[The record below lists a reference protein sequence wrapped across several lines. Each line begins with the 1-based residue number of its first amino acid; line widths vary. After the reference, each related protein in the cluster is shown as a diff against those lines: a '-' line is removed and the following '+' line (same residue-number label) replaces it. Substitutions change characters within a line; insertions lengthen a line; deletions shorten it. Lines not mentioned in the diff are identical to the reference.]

1 MVPFIFLLMEKLEK
15 RRPVWII
22 GHKNPDT
29 DSICAAIAYANL
41 KNQTE
46 EGDFIPKKAGPINE
60 ETRYVLETFHVTEP
74 ETVRNVGT
82 QIKDMEYRHTEGV
95 DSHLSLKKAWALMR
109 QLDVV
114 TLPVVKPDGRLDGI
128 IVNGDIAYSYMDV
141 YDNRELGRAR
151 TQYKNIIETLNGKLI
166 CGNEH
171 AYFNHGKVVVASGD
185 TKSIRSEVDGDD
197 LVILGNVVSRQ
208 KAVLEEIPGCMIV
221 TGVKDIDPEVVK
233 TAQAIDCVLIATEYD
248 TFTAARLINQSIPI
262 RYFMT
267 KDDLITFDENDY
279 LDDVTRTIGKVRH
292 RDFPILDEHQRYV
305 GMFSRRNLLNP
316 EKKHVILVD
325 HNEKS
330 QAVDGIDE
338 AEILEVIDHHKI
350 GSLETVSPI
359 YFRNMPLG
367 CCSTI
372 IYLMYQERKV
382 KINPQMAGLM
392 LSAILSDTLMFRSPT
407 CTGTDKAAA
416 QELAKIAGVD
426 IEKHAMA
433 MFEAGSNFSKKSISE
448 IFYTDFKTF
457 SQGDTDFGVSQIS
470 AVSDKQLNSIRASL
484 GDYLEKVL
492 ADRNLN
498 QVYVMLTNILDQS
511 TRLIC
516 YGGNSE
522 QISHMAFP
530 DKPVVDDASGR
541 FLLLPGVV
549 SRKKQVI
556 PALINAMEQE

>member
-1 MVPFIFLLMEKLEK
+1 MEKLK
-15 RRPVWII
+15 RKRPVWVI

-46 EGDFIPKKAGPINE
+46 DGDFIPKKAGPINE
-60 ETRYVLETFHVTEP
+60 ETRYVLDTFHVTEP

-82 QIKDMEYRHTEGV
+82 QIKDMDYRRTEGV
-95 DSHLSLKKAWALMR
+95 DEHLSLKKAWALMR

-114 TLPVVKPDGRLDGI
+114 TLPVVRPDGRLQGV

-151 TQYKNIIETLNGKLI
+151 TQYKNIIETLNGQLV

-185 TKSIRSEVDGDD
+185 VKTIRSEVDGDD

-221 TGVKDIDPEVVK
+221 TGVKSVDPEVAR
-233 TAQAIDCVLIATEYD
+233 TAEAIDCVLITTEYD
-248 TFTAARLINQSIPI
+248 SFTTARLINQSIPI

-267 KDDLITFDENDY
+267 KENLVTFDESDY
-279 LDDVTRTIGKVRH
+279 LDDVTRVIGKVRH
-292 RDFPILDEHQRYV
+292 RDFPILDDNQKYV

-316 EKKHVILVD
+316 EKKRVILVD
-325 HNEKS
+325 HNEKN

-338 AEILEVIDHHKI
+338 AEILEVVDHHKI
-350 GSLETVSPI
+350 GSLETISPI
-359 YFRNMPLG
+359 YFTNRPLG

-372 IYLMYQERKV
+372 IYRMYQERKV
-382 KINPQMAGLM
+382 KVNPQMAGLM

-407 CTGTDKAAA
+407 CTDTDRAAA
-416 QELAKIAGVD
+416 EQLAKIAGVD

-433 MFEAGSNFSKKSISE
+433 MFEAGSNFSSKTTAE
-448 IFYTDFKTF
+448 IFYQDFKTF

-470 AVSDKQLNSIRASL
+470 AVTDKQLNGIRKSL
-484 GDYLEKVL
+484 GEYLEKVL
-492 ADRNLN
+492 ADRNLK
-498 QVYVMLTNILDQS
+498 QVYVLLTNILDQS
-511 TRLIC
+511 SRLIC
-516 YGGNSE
+516 AGQDAEETARN
-522 QISHMAFP
+522 AFP
-530 DKPVVDDASGR
+530 GKPVLEDGNGR
-541 FLLLPGVV
+541 FIMLPGVV

-556 PALINAMEQE
+556 PALISAMEEQ

>member
-1 MVPFIFLLMEKLEK
+1 MEKLK
-15 RRPVWII
+15 RKRPVWVI

-46 EGDFIPKKAGPINE
+46 DGDFIPKKAGPINE
-60 ETRYVLETFHVTEP
+60 ETRYVLDTFHVTEP

-82 QIKDMEYRHTEGV
+82 QIKDMDYRRTDGV
-95 DSHLSLKKAWALMR
+95 DEHLSLKKAWALMR

-114 TLPVVKPDGRLDGI
+114 TLPVVRPDGRLRGV

-151 TQYKNIIETLNGKLI
+151 TQYKNIIETLNGQLV

-185 TKSIRSEVDGDD
+185 VKTIRSEVDGDD

-221 TGVKDIDPEVVK
+221 TGVKSVDPEVAR
-233 TAQAIDCVLIATEYD
+233 TAEAIDCVLITTEYD
-248 TFTAARLINQSIPI
+248 SFTTARLINQSIPI

-267 KDDLITFDENDY
+267 KENLVTFDESDY
-279 LDDVTRTIGKVRH
+279 LDDVTRVIGKVRH
-292 RDFPILDEHQRYV
+292 RDFPILDDNQKYV

-316 EKKHVILVD
+316 EKKRVILVD
-325 HNEKS
+325 HNEKN

-338 AEILEVIDHHKI
+338 AEILEVVDHHKI
-350 GSLETVSPI
+350 GSLETISPI
-359 YFRNMPLG
+359 YFTNRPLG

-372 IYLMYQERKV
+372 IYRMYQERKV
-382 KINPQMAGLM
+382 KVNPQMAGLM

-407 CTGTDKAAA
+407 CTDTDRAAA
-416 QELAKIAGVD
+416 EQLAKIAGVD

-433 MFEAGSNFSKKSISE
+433 MFEAGSNFSSKTTAE
-448 IFYTDFKTF
+448 IFYQDFKTF
-457 SQGDTDFGVSQIS
+457 SQGDIDFGVSQIS
-470 AVSDKQLNSIRASL
+470 AVTDKQLNGIRKSL
-484 GDYLEKVL
+484 GEYLEKVL
-492 ADRNLN
+492 ADRNLK
-498 QVYVMLTNILDQS
+498 QVYVLLTNILDQS
-511 TRLIC
+511 SRLIC
-516 YGGNSE
+516 AGQDAEETARN
-522 QISHMAFP
+522 AFP
-530 DKPVVDDASGR
+530 GKPVLEDGNGR
-541 FLLLPGVV
+541 FIMLPGVV

-556 PALINAMEQE
+556 PALISAMEEQ

>member
-1 MVPFIFLLMEKLEK
+1 MEKLK
-15 RRPVWII
+15 RKRPVWVI

-46 EGDFIPKKAGPINE
+46 DGDFIPKKAGPINE
-60 ETRYVLETFHVTEP
+60 ETRYVLDTFHVTEP

-82 QIKDMEYRHTEGV
+82 QIKDMDYRRTEGV
-95 DSHLSLKKAWALMR
+95 DEHLSLKKAWALMR

-114 TLPVVKPDGRLDGI
+114 TLPVVRPDGRLQGV

-151 TQYKNIIETLNGKLI
+151 TQYKNIIETLNGHLV

-185 TKSIRSEVDGDD
+185 VKTIRSEVDGDD

-221 TGVKDIDPEVVK
+221 TGVKSVDPEVAR
-233 TAQAIDCVLIATEYD
+233 TAEAIDCVLITTEYD
-248 TFTAARLINQSIPI
+248 SFTTARLINQSIPI

-267 KDDLITFDENDY
+267 KENLVTFDESDY
-279 LDDVTRTIGKVRH
+279 LDDVTRVIGKVRH
-292 RDFPILDEHQRYV
+292 RDFPILDDNQKYV

-316 EKKHVILVD
+316 EKKRVILVD
-325 HNEKS
+325 HNEKN

-338 AEILEVIDHHKI
+338 AEILEVVDHHKI
-350 GSLETVSPI
+350 GSLETISPI
-359 YFRNMPLG
+359 YFTNRPLG

-372 IYLMYQERKV
+372 IYRMYQERKV
-382 KINPQMAGLM
+382 KVNPQMAGLM

-407 CTGTDKAAA
+407 CTDTDRAAA
-416 QELAKIAGVD
+416 EQLAKIAGVD

-433 MFEAGSNFSKKSISE
+433 MFEAGSNFSSKTTAE
-448 IFYTDFKTF
+448 IFYQDFKTF
-457 SQGDTDFGVSQIS
+457 SQGDIDFGVSQIS
-470 AVSDKQLNSIRASL
+470 AVTDKQLNSIRKSL
-484 GDYLEKVL
+484 GDYMEKVL
-492 ADRNLN
+492 ADRNLK
-498 QVYVMLTNILDQS
+498 QVYVLLTNILDQS
-511 TRLIC
+511 SRLIC
-516 YGGNSE
+516 AGQDAEETARN
-522 QISHMAFP
+522 AFP
-530 DKPVVDDASGR
+530 GKPVLEDGNGR
-541 FLLLPGVV
+541 FIMLPGVV

-556 PALINAMEQE
+556 PALISAMEEQ

>member
-1 MVPFIFLLMEKLEK
+1 MEKLK
-15 RRPVWII
+15 RKRPVWVI

-46 EGDFIPKKAGPINE
+46 DGDFIPKKAGPINE
-60 ETRYVLETFHVTEP
+60 ETRYVLDTFHVTEP

-82 QIKDMEYRHTEGV
+82 QIKDMDYRRTEGV
-95 DSHLSLKKAWALMR
+95 DEHLSLKKAWALMR

-114 TLPVVKPDGRLDGI
+114 TLPVVRPDGRLQGV

-151 TQYKNIIETLNGKLI
+151 TQYKNIIETLNGRLV

-185 TKSIRSEVDGDD
+185 VKTIRSEVDGDD

-221 TGVKDIDPEVVK
+221 TGVKSVDPEVAR
-233 TAQAIDCVLIATEYD
+233 TAEAIDCVLITTEYD
-248 TFTAARLINQSIPI
+248 SFTTARLINQSIPI

-267 KDDLITFDENDY
+267 KENLITFDESDY
-279 LDDVTRTIGKVRH
+279 LDDVTRVIGKIRH
-292 RDFPILDEHQRYV
+292 RDFPILDDNQKYV

-316 EKKHVILVD
+316 EKKRVILVD
-325 HNEKS
+325 HNEKN

-338 AEILEVIDHHKI
+338 AEILEVVDHHKI
-350 GSLETVSPI
+350 GSLETISPI
-359 YFRNMPLG
+359 YFTNRPLG

-372 IYLMYQERKV
+372 IYRMYQERKV
-382 KINPQMAGLM
+382 KANPQMAGLM

-407 CTGTDKAAA
+407 CTDTDRAAA
-416 QELAKIAGVD
+416 EQLAKIAGVD

-433 MFEAGSNFSKKSISE
+433 MFEAGSNFSSKTTAE
-448 IFYTDFKTF
+448 IFYQDFKTF

-470 AVSDKQLNSIRASL
+470 AVTDKQLNGIRKSL
-484 GDYLEKVL
+484 GEYLEKVL
-492 ADRNLN
+492 ADRNLK
-498 QVYVMLTNILDQS
+498 QVYVLLTNILDQS
-511 TRLIC
+511 SRLIC
-516 YGGNSE
+516 AGQDAEETARN
-522 QISHMAFP
+522 AFP
-530 DKPVVDDASGR
+530 GKPVLEDGNGR
-541 FLLLPGVV
+541 FIMLPGVV

-556 PALINAMEQE
+556 PALISAMEEQ

>member
-1 MVPFIFLLMEKLEK
+1 MEKLK
-15 RRPVWII
+15 RKRPVWVI

-46 EGDFIPKKAGPINE
+46 DGDFIPKKAGPINE
-60 ETRYVLETFHVTEP
+60 ETRYVLDTFHVTEP

-82 QIKDMEYRHTEGV
+82 QIKDMDYRRTEGV
-95 DSHLSLKKAWALMR
+95 DEHLSLKKAWALMR

-114 TLPVVKPDGRLDGI
+114 TLPVVKPDGRLQGV

-151 TQYKNIIETLNGKLI
+151 TQYKNIIETLNGQLV

-185 TKSIRSEVDGDD
+185 VKTIRSEVDGDD

-221 TGVKDIDPEVVK
+221 TGVKSVDPEVAR
-233 TAQAIDCVLIATEYD
+233 TAEAIDCVLITTEYD
-248 TFTAARLINQSIPI
+248 SFTTARLINQSIPI

-267 KDDLITFDENDY
+267 KENLVTFDESDY
-279 LDDVTRTIGKVRH
+279 LDDVTRVIGKVRH
-292 RDFPILDEHQRYV
+292 RDFPILDDNQKYV

-316 EKKHVILVD
+316 EKKRVILVD
-325 HNEKS
+325 HNEKN

-338 AEILEVIDHHKI
+338 AEILEVVDHHKI
-350 GSLETVSPI
+350 GSLETISPI
-359 YFRNMPLG
+359 YFTNRPLG

-372 IYLMYQERKV
+372 IYRMYQERKV
-382 KINPQMAGLM
+382 KVNPQMAGLM

-407 CTGTDKAAA
+407 CTDTDRAAA
-416 QELAKIAGVD
+416 EQLAKIAGVD

-433 MFEAGSNFSKKSISE
+433 MFEAGSNFSSKTTAE
-448 IFYTDFKTF
+448 IFYQDFKTF
-457 SQGDTDFGVSQIS
+457 SQGDIDFGVSQIS
-470 AVSDKQLNSIRASL
+470 AVTDKQLNGIRKSL
-484 GDYLEKVL
+484 GEYLEKVL
-492 ADRNLN
+492 ADRNLK
-498 QVYVMLTNILDQS
+498 QVYVLLTNILDQS
-511 TRLIC
+511 SRLIC
-516 YGGNSE
+516 AGQDAEETARN
-522 QISHMAFP
+522 AFP
-530 DKPVVDDASGR
+530 GKPVLEDGNGR
-541 FLLLPGVV
+541 FIMLPGVV

-556 PALINAMEQE
+556 PALISAMEEQ

>member
-1 MVPFIFLLMEKLEK
+1 MEKLK
-15 RRPVWII
+15 RKRPVWVI

-46 EGDFIPKKAGPINE
+46 DGDFIPKKAGPINE
-60 ETRYVLETFHVTEP
+60 ETRYVLDTFHVTEP

-82 QIKDMEYRHTEGV
+82 QIKDMDYRRTEGV
-95 DSHLSLKKAWALMR
+95 DEHLSLKKAWALMR

-114 TLPVVKPDGRLDGI
+114 TLPVVRPDGRLQGV

-151 TQYKNIIETLNGKLI
+151 TQYKNIIETLNGQLV

-185 TKSIRSEVDGDD
+185 VKTIRSEVDGDD

-221 TGVKDIDPEVVK
+221 TGVKSVDPEVAR
-233 TAQAIDCVLIATEYD
+233 TAEAIDCVLITTEYD
-248 TFTAARLINQSIPI
+248 SFTTARLINQSIPI

-267 KDDLITFDENDY
+267 KENLVTFDESDY
-279 LDDVTRTIGKVRH
+279 LDDVTRVIGKVRH
-292 RDFPILDEHQRYV
+292 RDFPILDDNQKYV

-316 EKKHVILVD
+316 EKKRVILVD
-325 HNEKS
+325 HNEKN

-338 AEILEVIDHHKI
+338 AEILEVVDHHKI
-350 GSLETVSPI
+350 GSLETISPI
-359 YFRNMPLG
+359 YFTNRPLG

-372 IYLMYQERKV
+372 IYRMYQERKV
-382 KINPQMAGLM
+382 KVNPQMAGLM

-407 CTGTDKAAA
+407 CTDTDRAAA
-416 QELAKIAGVD
+416 EQLAKIAGVD

-433 MFEAGSNFSKKSISE
+433 MFEAGSNFSSKTTAE
-448 IFYTDFKTF
+448 IFYQDFKTF

-470 AVSDKQLNSIRASL
+470 AVTDKQLNGIRKSL
-484 GDYLEKVL
+484 GEYLEKVL
-492 ADRNLN
+492 ADRNLK
-498 QVYVMLTNILDQS
+498 QVYVLLTNILDQS
-511 TRLIC
+511 SRLIC
-516 YGGNSE
+516 AGQDSE
-522 QISHMAFP
+522 ETARNAFP
-530 DKPVVDDASGR
+530 GKPVLEDGNGR
-541 FLLLPGVV
+541 FIMLPGVV

-556 PALINAMEQE
+556 PALISAMEEQ

>member
-1 MVPFIFLLMEKLEK
+1 MEKLK
-15 RRPVWII
+15 RKRPVWVI

-46 EGDFIPKKAGPINE
+46 DGDFIPKKAGPINE
-60 ETRYVLETFHVTEP
+60 ETRYVLDTFHVTEP

-82 QIKDMEYRHTEGV
+82 QIKDMDYRRTEGV
-95 DSHLSLKKAWALMR
+95 DEHLSLKKAWALMR

-114 TLPVVKPDGRLDGI
+114 TLPVVRPDGRLQGV

-151 TQYKNIIETLNGKLI
+151 TQYKNIIETLNGHLV

-185 TKSIRSEVDGDD
+185 VKTIRSEVDGDD

-221 TGVKDIDPEVVK
+221 TGVKSVDPEVAR
-233 TAQAIDCVLIATEYD
+233 TAEAIDCVLITTEYD
-248 TFTAARLINQSIPI
+248 SFTTARLINQSIPI

-267 KDDLITFDENDY
+267 KENLVTFDESDY
-279 LDDVTRTIGKVRH
+279 LDDVTRVIGKIRH
-292 RDFPILDEHQRYV
+292 RDFPIMDDNQKYV

-316 EKKHVILVD
+316 EKKRVILVD
-325 HNEKS
+325 HNEKN

-338 AEILEVIDHHKI
+338 AEILEVVDHHKI
-350 GSLETVSPI
+350 GSLETISPI
-359 YFRNMPLG
+359 YFTNRPLG

-372 IYLMYQERKV
+372 IYRMYQERKV
-382 KINPQMAGLM
+382 KVNPQMAGLM

-407 CTGTDKAAA
+407 CTDTDRAAA
-416 QELAKIAGVD
+416 EQLAKIAGVD

-433 MFEAGSNFSKKSISE
+433 MFEAGSNFSSKTTAE
-448 IFYTDFKTF
+448 IFYQDFKTF
-457 SQGDTDFGVSQIS
+457 SQGDIDFGVSQIS
-470 AVSDKQLNSIRASL
+470 AVTDKQLNGIRKSL
-484 GDYLEKVL
+484 GEYLEKVL
-492 ADRNLN
+492 ADRNLK
-498 QVYVMLTNILDQS
+498 QVYVLLTNILDQS
-511 TRLIC
+511 SRLIC
-516 YGGNSE
+516 AGQDAEETARN
-522 QISHMAFP
+522 AFP
-530 DKPVVDDASGR
+530 GKPVLEDGNGR
-541 FLLLPGVV
+541 FIMLPGVV

-556 PALINAMEQE
+556 PALISAMEEQ

>member
-1 MVPFIFLLMEKLEK
+1 MEKLK
-15 RRPVWII
+15 RKRPVWVI

-46 EGDFIPKKAGPINE
+46 DGDFIPKKAGPINE
-60 ETRYVLETFHVTEP
+60 ETRYVLDTFHVTEP

-82 QIKDMEYRHTEGV
+82 QIKDMDYRRTEGV
-95 DSHLSLKKAWALMR
+95 DEHLSLKKAWALMR

-114 TLPVVKPDGRLDGI
+114 TLPVVRPDGRLQGV

-151 TQYKNIIETLNGKLI
+151 TQYKNIIETLNGHLV

-185 TKSIRSEVDGDD
+185 VKTIRSEVDGDD

-221 TGVKDIDPEVVK
+221 TGVKSVDPEVAR
-233 TAQAIDCVLIATEYD
+233 TAEAIDCVLITTEYD
-248 TFTAARLINQSIPI
+248 SFTTARLINQSIPI

-267 KDDLITFDENDY
+267 KENLVTFDESDY
-279 LDDVTRTIGKVRH
+279 LDDVTRVIGKIRH
-292 RDFPILDEHQRYV
+292 RDFPILDDNQKYV

-316 EKKHVILVD
+316 EKKRVILVD
-325 HNEKS
+325 HNEKN

-338 AEILEVIDHHKI
+338 AEILEVVDHHKI
-350 GSLETVSPI
+350 GSLETISPI
-359 YFRNMPLG
+359 YFTNRPLG

-372 IYLMYQERKV
+372 IYRMYQERKV
-382 KINPQMAGLM
+382 KVNPQMAGLM

-407 CTGTDKAAA
+407 CTDTDRAAA
-416 QELAKIAGVD
+416 EQLAKIAGVD

-433 MFEAGSNFSKKSISE
+433 MFEAGSNFSSKTTAE
-448 IFYTDFKTF
+448 IFYQDFKTF
-457 SQGDTDFGVSQIS
+457 SQGDIDFGVSQIS
-470 AVSDKQLNSIRASL
+470 AVTDKQLNGIRKSL
-484 GDYLEKVL
+484 GEYLEKVL
-492 ADRNLN
+492 ADRNLK
-498 QVYVMLTNILDQS
+498 QVYVLLTNILDQS
-511 TRLIC
+511 SRLIC
-516 YGGNSE
+516 AGQDAEETARN
-522 QISHMAFP
+522 AFP
-530 DKPVVDDASGR
+530 GKPVLEDGNGR
-541 FLLLPGVV
+541 FIMLPGVV

-556 PALINAMEQE
+556 PALISAMEEQ

>member
-1 MVPFIFLLMEKLEK
+1 MEKLK
-15 RRPVWII
+15 RKRPVWVI

-46 EGDFIPKKAGPINE
+46 DGDFIPKKAGPINE
-60 ETRYVLETFHVTEP
+60 ETRYVLNTFHVTEP

-82 QIKDMEYRHTEGV
+82 QIKDMDYRRTEGV
-95 DSHLSLKKAWALMR
+95 DEHLSLKKAWALMR

-114 TLPVVKPDGRLDGI
+114 TLPVVRPDGRLQGV

-151 TQYKNIIETLNGKLI
+151 TQYKNIIETLNGQLV

-185 TKSIRSEVDGDD
+185 VKTIRSEVDGDD

-221 TGVKDIDPEVVK
+221 TGVKSVDPEVAR
-233 TAQAIDCVLIATEYD
+233 TAEAIDCVLITTEYD
-248 TFTAARLINQSIPI
+248 SFTTARLINQSIPI

-267 KDDLITFDENDY
+267 KENLVTFDESDY
-279 LDDVTRTIGKVRH
+279 LDDVTRVIGKIRH
-292 RDFPILDEHQRYV
+292 RDFPILDDNQKYV

-316 EKKHVILVD
+316 EKKRVILVD

-338 AEILEVIDHHKI
+338 AEILEIVDHHKI
-350 GSLETVSPI
+350 GSLETISPI
-359 YFRNMPLG
+359 YFTNRPLG

-372 IYLMYQERKV
+372 IYQMYQERKV
-382 KINPQMAGLM
+382 KANPQMAGLM

-407 CTGTDKAAA
+407 CTDTDRAAA
-416 QELAKIAGVD
+416 EQLAKIAGVD

-433 MFEAGSNFSKKSISE
+433 MFEAGSNFSSKTTSE
-448 IFYTDFKTF
+448 IFYQDFKTF

-470 AVSDKQLNSIRASL
+470 AVTDKQLNGIRKSL
-484 GDYLEKVL
+484 GEYLEKVL
-492 ADRNLN
+492 ADRNLK
-498 QVYVMLTNILDQS
+498 QVYVLLTNILDQS
-511 TRLIC
+511 SRLIC
-516 YGGNSE
+516 AGQYAEETARN
-522 QISHMAFP
+522 AFP
-530 DKPVVDDASGR
+530 GKPVLEDGNGR
-541 FLLLPGVV
+541 FIMLPGVV

-556 PALINAMEQE
+556 PALISAMEEQ

>member
-1 MVPFIFLLMEKLEK
+1 MEKLK
-15 RRPVWII
+15 RKRPVWVI

-46 EGDFIPKKAGPINE
+46 DGDFIPKKAGPINE
-60 ETRYVLETFHVTEP
+60 ETRYVLDTFHVTEP

-82 QIKDMEYRHTEGV
+82 QIKDMDYRRTEGV
-95 DSHLSLKKAWALMR
+95 DEHLSLKKAWALMR

-114 TLPVVKPDGRLDGI
+114 TLPVVRPDGRLQGV

-151 TQYKNIIETLNGKLI
+151 TQYKNIIETLNGQLV

-185 TKSIRSEVDGDD
+185 VKTIRSEVDGDD

-221 TGVKDIDPEVVK
+221 TGVKSVDPEVAR
-233 TAQAIDCVLIATEYD
+233 TAEAIDCVLITTEYD
-248 TFTAARLINQSIPI
+248 SFTTARLINQSIPI

-267 KDDLITFDENDY
+267 KENLVTFDESDY
-279 LDDVTRTIGKVRH
+279 LDDVTRVIGKVRH
-292 RDFPILDEHQRYV
+292 RDFPILDDNQKYV

-316 EKKHVILVD
+316 EKKRVILVD
-325 HNEKS
+325 HNEKN

-338 AEILEVIDHHKI
+338 AEILEVVDHHKI
-350 GSLETVSPI
+350 GSLETISPI
-359 YFRNMPLG
+359 YFTNRPLG

-372 IYLMYQERKV
+372 IYRMYQERKV
-382 KINPQMAGLM
+382 KVNPQMAGLM

-407 CTGTDKAAA
+407 CTDTDRAAA
-416 QELAKIAGVD
+416 EQLAKIAGVD

-433 MFEAGSNFSKKSISE
+433 MFEAGSNFSSKTTAE
-448 IFYTDFKTF
+448 IFYQDFKTF
-457 SQGDTDFGVSQIS
+457 SQGDIDFGVSQIS
-470 AVSDKQLNSIRASL
+470 AVTDKQLNGIRKSL
-484 GDYLEKVL
+484 GEYLEKVL
-492 ADRNLN
+492 ADRNLK
-498 QVYVMLTNILDQS
+498 QVYVLLTNILDQS
-511 TRLIC
+511 SRLIC
-516 YGGNSE
+516 AGQDAEETARN
-522 QISHMAFP
+522 AFP
-530 DKPVVDDASGR
+530 GKPVLEDGNGR
-541 FLLLPGVV
+541 FIMLPGVV

-556 PALINAMEQE
+556 PALISAMEEQ

>member
-1 MVPFIFLLMEKLEK
+1 MEKLK
-15 RRPVWII
+15 RKRPVWVI

-46 EGDFIPKKAGPINE
+46 DGDFIPKKAGPINE
-60 ETRYVLETFHVTEP
+60 ETRYVLDTFHVTEP

-82 QIKDMEYRHTEGV
+82 QIKDMDYRRTEGV
-95 DSHLSLKKAWALMR
+95 DEHLSLKKAWALMR

-114 TLPVVKPDGRLDGI
+114 TLPVVRPDGRLQGV

-151 TQYKNIIETLNGKLI
+151 TQYKNIIETLNGQLV

-185 TKSIRSEVDGDD
+185 VKTIRSEVDGDD

-221 TGVKDIDPEVVK
+221 TGVKSVDPEVAR
-233 TAQAIDCVLIATEYD
+233 TAEAIDCVLITTEYD
-248 TFTAARLINQSIPI
+248 SFTTARLINQSIPI

-267 KDDLITFDENDY
+267 KENLITFDESDY
-279 LDDVTRTIGKVRH
+279 LDDVTRVIGKIRH
-292 RDFPILDEHQRYV
+292 RDFPILDDNQKYV

-316 EKKHVILVD
+316 EKKRVILVD
-325 HNEKS
+325 HNEKN

-338 AEILEVIDHHKI
+338 AEILEIVDHHKI
-350 GSLETVSPI
+350 GSLETISPI
-359 YFRNMPLG
+359 YFTNRPLG

-372 IYLMYQERKV
+372 IYRMYQERKV
-382 KINPQMAGLM
+382 KANPQMAGLM

-407 CTGTDKAAA
+407 CTDTDRAAA
-416 QELAKIAGVD
+416 EQLAKIAGVD

-433 MFEAGSNFSKKSISE
+433 MFEAGSNFSSKTTAE
-448 IFYTDFKTF
+448 IFYQDFKTF

-470 AVSDKQLNSIRASL
+470 AVTDKQLNGIRKSL
-484 GDYLEKVL
+484 GEYLEKVL
-492 ADRNLN
+492 ADRNLK
-498 QVYVMLTNILDQS
+498 QVYVLLTNILDQS
-511 TRLIC
+511 SRLIC
-516 YGGNSE
+516 AGQDAEETARN
-522 QISHMAFP
+522 AFP
-530 DKPVVDDASGR
+530 GKPVLEDGNGR
-541 FLLLPGVV
+541 FIMLPGVV

-556 PALINAMEQE
+556 PALISAMEEQ

>member
-1 MVPFIFLLMEKLEK
+1 MEKLK
-15 RRPVWII
+15 RKRPVWVI

-46 EGDFIPKKAGPINE
+46 DGDFIPKKAGPINE
-60 ETRYVLETFHVTEP
+60 ETRYVLDTFHVTEP

-82 QIKDMEYRHTEGV
+82 QIKDMDYRRTEGV
-95 DSHLSLKKAWALMR
+95 DEHLSLKKAWALMR

-114 TLPVVKPDGRLDGI
+114 TLPVVRPDGRLQGV

-151 TQYKNIIETLNGKLI
+151 TQYKNIIETLNGQLV

-185 TKSIRSEVDGDD
+185 VKTIRSEVDGDD

-221 TGVKDIDPEVVK
+221 TGVKSVDPEVAR
-233 TAQAIDCVLIATEYD
+233 TAEAIDCVLITTEYD
-248 TFTAARLINQSIPI
+248 SFTTARLINQSIPI

-267 KDDLITFDENDY
+267 KENLITFDESDY
-279 LDDVTRTIGKVRH
+279 LDDVTRVIGKIRH
-292 RDFPILDEHQRYV
+292 RDFPILDDNQKYV

-316 EKKHVILVD
+316 EKKRVILVD
-325 HNEKS
+325 HNEKN

-338 AEILEVIDHHKI
+338 AEILEIVDHHKI
-350 GSLETVSPI
+350 GSLETISPI
-359 YFRNMPLG
+359 YFTNRPLG

-372 IYLMYQERKV
+372 IYQMYQERKV
-382 KINPQMAGLM
+382 KANPQMAGLM

-407 CTGTDKAAA
+407 CTDTDRAAA
-416 QELAKIAGVD
+416 EQLAKIAGVD

-433 MFEAGSNFSKKSISE
+433 MFEAGSNFSSKTTSE
-448 IFYTDFKTF
+448 IFYQDFKTF

-470 AVSDKQLNSIRASL
+470 AVTDKQLNGIRKSL
-484 GDYLEKVL
+484 GEYLEKVL
-492 ADRNLN
+492 ADRNLK
-498 QVYVMLTNILDQS
+498 QVYVLLTNILDQS
-511 TRLIC
+511 SRLIC
-516 YGGNSE
+516 AGQDAEETARN
-522 QISHMAFP
+522 AFP
-530 DKPVVDDASGR
+530 GKPVLEDGNGR
-541 FLLLPGVV
+541 FIMLPGVV

-556 PALINAMEQE
+556 PALISAMEEQ

>member
-1 MVPFIFLLMEKLEK
+1 MEKLK
-15 RRPVWII
+15 RKRPVWVI

-46 EGDFIPKKAGPINE
+46 DGDFIPKKAGPINE
-60 ETRYVLETFHVTEP
+60 ETRYVLDTFHVTEP

-82 QIKDMEYRHTEGV
+82 QIKDMDYRRTEGV
-95 DSHLSLKKAWALMR
+95 DEHLSLKKAWALMR

-114 TLPVVKPDGRLDGI
+114 TLPVVRPDGRLQGV

-151 TQYKNIIETLNGKLI
+151 TQYKNIIETLNGQLV

-185 TKSIRSEVDGDD
+185 VKTIRSEVDGDD

-221 TGVKDIDPEVVK
+221 TGVKSVDPEVAR
-233 TAQAIDCVLIATEYD
+233 TAEAIDCVLITTEYD
-248 TFTAARLINQSIPI
+248 SFTTARLINQSIPI

-267 KDDLITFDENDY
+267 KENLVTFDESDY
-279 LDDVTRTIGKVRH
+279 LDDVTRVIGKVRH
-292 RDFPILDEHQRYV
+292 RDFPILDDNQKYV

-316 EKKHVILVD
+316 EKKRVILVD
-325 HNEKS
+325 HNEKN

-338 AEILEVIDHHKI
+338 AEILEVVDHHKI
-350 GSLETVSPI
+350 GSLETISPI
-359 YFRNMPLG
+359 YFTNRPLG

-372 IYLMYQERKV
+372 IYRMYQERKV
-382 KINPQMAGLM
+382 KVNPQMAGLM

-407 CTGTDKAAA
+407 CTDTDRAAA
-416 QELAKIAGVD
+416 EQLAKIAGVD

-433 MFEAGSNFSKKSISE
+433 MFEAGSNFSSKTTAE
-448 IFYTDFKTF
+448 IFYQDFKTF
-457 SQGDTDFGVSQIS
+457 SQGDIDFGVSQIS
-470 AVSDKQLNSIRASL
+470 AVTDKQLNGIRKSL
-484 GDYLEKVL
+484 GEYLEKVL
-492 ADRNLN
+492 ADRNLK
-498 QVYVMLTNILDQS
+498 QVYVLLTNILDQS
-511 TRLIC
+511 SRLIC
-516 YGGNSE
+516 AGQDSE
-522 QISHMAFP
+522 ETARNAFP
-530 DKPVVDDASGR
+530 GKPVLEDGNGR
-541 FLLLPGVV
+541 FIMLPGVV

-556 PALINAMEQE
+556 PALISAMEEQ

>member
-1 MVPFIFLLMEKLEK
+1 MEKLK
-15 RRPVWII
+15 RKRPVWVI

-46 EGDFIPKKAGPINE
+46 DGDFIPKKAGPINE
-60 ETRYVLETFHVTEP
+60 ETRYVLDTFHVTEP

-82 QIKDMEYRHTEGV
+82 QIKDMDYRRTEGV
-95 DSHLSLKKAWALMR
+95 DEHLSLKKAWALMR

-114 TLPVVKPDGRLDGI
+114 TLPVVRPDGRLQGV

-151 TQYKNIIETLNGKLI
+151 TQYKNIIETLNGRLV

-185 TKSIRSEVDGDD
+185 VKTIRSEVDGDD

-221 TGVKDIDPEVVK
+221 TGVKSVDPEVAR
-233 TAQAIDCVLIATEYD
+233 TAEAIDCVLITTEYD
-248 TFTAARLINQSIPI
+248 SFTTARLINQSIPI

-267 KDDLITFDENDY
+267 KENLVTFDESDY
-279 LDDVTRTIGKVRH
+279 LDDVTRVIGKIRH
-292 RDFPILDEHQRYV
+292 RDFPILDDNQKYV

-316 EKKHVILVD
+316 EKKRVILVD
-325 HNEKS
+325 HNEKN

-338 AEILEVIDHHKI
+338 AEILEIVDHHKI
-350 GSLETVSPI
+350 GSLETISPI
-359 YFRNMPLG
+359 YFTNRPLG

-372 IYLMYQERKV
+372 IYQMYQERKV
-382 KINPQMAGLM
+382 KANPQMAGLM

-407 CTGTDKAAA
+407 CTDTDRAAA
-416 QELAKIAGVD
+416 EQLAKIAGVD

-433 MFEAGSNFSKKSISE
+433 MFEAGSNFSSKTTAE
-448 IFYTDFKTF
+448 IFYQDFKTF

-470 AVSDKQLNSIRASL
+470 AVTDKQLNGIRKSL
-484 GDYLEKVL
+484 GEYLEKVL
-492 ADRNLN
+492 ADRNLK
-498 QVYVMLTNILDQS
+498 QVYVLLTNILDQS
-511 TRLIC
+511 SRLIC
-516 YGGNSE
+516 AGQDAEETARN
-522 QISHMAFP
+522 AFP
-530 DKPVVDDASGR
+530 GKPVLEDGNGR
-541 FLLLPGVV
+541 FIMLPGVV

-556 PALINAMEQE
+556 PALISAMEEQ

>member
-1 MVPFIFLLMEKLEK
+1 MEKLK
-15 RRPVWII
+15 RKRPVWVI

-46 EGDFIPKKAGPINE
+46 DGDFIPKKAGPINE
-60 ETRYVLETFHVTEP
+60 ETRYVLDTFHVTEP

-82 QIKDMEYRHTEGV
+82 QIKDMDYRRTEGV
-95 DSHLSLKKAWALMR
+95 DEHLSLKKAWALMR

-114 TLPVVKPDGRLDGI
+114 TLPVVRPDGRLQGV

-151 TQYKNIIETLNGKLI
+151 TQYKNIIETLNGHLV

-185 TKSIRSEVDGDD
+185 VKTIRSEVDGDD

-221 TGVKDIDPEVVK
+221 TGVKSVDPEVAR
-233 TAQAIDCVLIATEYD
+233 TAEAIDCVLITTEYD
-248 TFTAARLINQSIPI
+248 SFTTARLINQSIPI

-267 KDDLITFDENDY
+267 KENLVTFDESDY
-279 LDDVTRTIGKVRH
+279 LDDVTRVIGKIRH
-292 RDFPILDEHQRYV
+292 RDFPILDDNQKYV

-316 EKKHVILVD
+316 EKKRVILVD
-325 HNEKS
+325 HNEKN

-338 AEILEVIDHHKI
+338 AEILEVVDHHKI
-350 GSLETVSPI
+350 GSLETISPI
-359 YFRNMPLG
+359 YFTNRPLG

-372 IYLMYQERKV
+372 IYRMYQERKV
-382 KINPQMAGLM
+382 KVNPQMAGLM

-407 CTGTDKAAA
+407 CTDTDRAAA
-416 QELAKIAGVD
+416 EQLAKIAGVD

-433 MFEAGSNFSKKSISE
+433 MFEAGSNFSSKTTAE
-448 IFYTDFKTF
+448 IFYQDFKTF

-470 AVSDKQLNSIRASL
+470 AVTDKQLNGIRKSL
-484 GDYLEKVL
+484 GEYLEKVL
-492 ADRNLN
+492 ADRNLK
-498 QVYVMLTNILDQS
+498 QVYVLLTNILDQS
-511 TRLIC
+511 SRLIC
-516 YGGNSE
+516 AGQDAEETARN
-522 QISHMAFP
+522 AFP
-530 DKPVVDDASGR
+530 GKPVLEDGNGR
-541 FLLLPGVV
+541 FIMLPGVV

-556 PALINAMEQE
+556 PALISAMEEQ

>member
-1 MVPFIFLLMEKLEK
+1 MEKLK
-15 RRPVWII
+15 RNRPVWVI

-46 EGDFIPKKAGPINE
+46 DGDFIPKKAGPINE
-60 ETRYVLETFHVTEP
+60 ETRYVLDTFHVTEP

-82 QIKDMEYRHTEGV
+82 QIKDMDYRRTEGV
-95 DSHLSLKKAWALMR
+95 DEHLSLKKAWALMR

-114 TLPVVKPDGRLDGI
+114 TLPVVRPDGRLQGV

-151 TQYKNIIETLNGKLI
+151 TQYKNIIETLNGHLV

-185 TKSIRSEVDGDD
+185 VKTIRSEVDGDD

-221 TGVKDIDPEVVK
+221 TGVKSVDPEVAR
-233 TAQAIDCVLIATEYD
+233 TAEAIDCVLITTEYD
-248 TFTAARLINQSIPI
+248 SFTTARLINQSIPI

-267 KDDLITFDENDY
+267 KENLVTFDESDY
-279 LDDVTRTIGKVRH
+279 LDDVTRVIGKIRH
-292 RDFPILDEHQRYV
+292 RDFPILDDNQKYV

-316 EKKHVILVD
+316 EKKRVILVD
-325 HNEKS
+325 HNEKN

-338 AEILEVIDHHKI
+338 AEILEVVDHHKI
-350 GSLETVSPI
+350 GSLETISPI
-359 YFRNMPLG
+359 YFTNRPLG

-372 IYLMYQERKV
+372 IYRMYQERKV
-382 KINPQMAGLM
+382 KVNPQMAGLM

-407 CTGTDKAAA
+407 CTDTDRAAA
-416 QELAKIAGVD
+416 EQLAKIAGVD

-433 MFEAGSNFSKKSISE
+433 MFEAGSNFSSKTTAE
-448 IFYTDFKTF
+448 IFYQDFKTF
-457 SQGDTDFGVSQIS
+457 SQGDIDFGVSQIS
-470 AVSDKQLNSIRASL
+470 AVTDKQLNGIRKSL
-484 GDYLEKVL
+484 GEYLEKVL
-492 ADRNLN
+492 ADRNLK
-498 QVYVMLTNILDQS
+498 QVYVLLTNILDQS
-511 TRLIC
+511 SRLIC
-516 YGGNSE
+516 AGQDAEETARN
-522 QISHMAFP
+522 AFP
-530 DKPVVDDASGR
+530 GKPVLEDGNGR
-541 FLLLPGVV
+541 FIMLPGVV

-556 PALINAMEQE
+556 PALISAMEEQ

>member
-1 MVPFIFLLMEKLEK
+1 MEKLK
-15 RRPVWII
+15 RKRPVWVI

-46 EGDFIPKKAGPINE
+46 DGDFIPKKAGPINE
-60 ETRYVLETFHVTEP
+60 ETRYVLDTFHVTEP

-82 QIKDMEYRHTEGV
+82 QIKDMDYRRTEGV
-95 DSHLSLKKAWALMR
+95 DEHLSLKKAWALMR

-114 TLPVVKPDGRLDGI
+114 TLPVVRPDGRLQGV

-151 TQYKNIIETLNGKLI
+151 TQYKNIIETLNGHLV

-185 TKSIRSEVDGDD
+185 VKTIRSEVDGDD

-221 TGVKDIDPEVVK
+221 TGVKSVDPEVAR
-233 TAQAIDCVLIATEYD
+233 TAEAIDCVLITTEYD
-248 TFTAARLINQSIPI
+248 SFTTARLINQSIPI

-267 KDDLITFDENDY
+267 KENLVTFDESDY
-279 LDDVTRTIGKVRH
+279 LDDVTRVIGKIRH
-292 RDFPILDEHQRYV
+292 RDFPIMDDNQKYV

-316 EKKHVILVD
+316 EKKRVILVD
-325 HNEKS
+325 HNEKN

-338 AEILEVIDHHKI
+338 AEILEVVDHHKI
-350 GSLETVSPI
+350 GSLETISPI
-359 YFRNMPLG
+359 YFTNRPLG

-372 IYLMYQERKV
+372 IYRMYQERKV
-382 KINPQMAGLM
+382 KVNPQMAGLM

-407 CTGTDKAAA
+407 CTDTDRAAA
-416 QELAKIAGVD
+416 EQLAKIAGVD

-433 MFEAGSNFSKKSISE
+433 MFEAGSNFSSKTTAE
-448 IFYTDFKTF
+448 IFYQDFKTF

-470 AVSDKQLNSIRASL
+470 AVTDKQLNGIRKSL
-484 GDYLEKVL
+484 GEYLEKVL
-492 ADRNLN
+492 ADRNLK
-498 QVYVMLTNILDQS
+498 QVYVLLTNILDQS
-511 TRLIC
+511 SRLIC
-516 YGGNSE
+516 AGQDAEETARN
-522 QISHMAFP
+522 AFSG
-530 DKPVVDDASGR
+530 KPVLEDGNGR
-541 FLLLPGVV
+541 FIMLPGVV

-556 PALINAMEQE
+556 PALISAMEEQ

>member
-1 MVPFIFLLMEKLEK
+1 MEKLK
-15 RRPVWII
+15 RKRPVWVI

-46 EGDFIPKKAGPINE
+46 DGDFIPKKAGPINE
-60 ETRYVLETFHVTEP
+60 ETRYVLDTFHVTEP

-82 QIKDMEYRHTEGV
+82 QIKDMDYRRTEGV
-95 DSHLSLKKAWALMR
+95 DEHLSLKKAWALMR

-114 TLPVVKPDGRLDGI
+114 TLPVVRPDGRLQGV

-151 TQYKNIIETLNGKLI
+151 TQYKNIIETLNGQLV

-185 TKSIRSEVDGDD
+185 VKTIRSEVDGDD

-221 TGVKDIDPEVVK
+221 TGVKSVDPEVAR
-233 TAQAIDCVLIATEYD
+233 TAEAIDCVLITTEYD
-248 TFTAARLINQSIPI
+248 SFTTARLINQSIPI

-267 KDDLITFDENDY
+267 KENLVTFDESDY
-279 LDDVTRTIGKVRH
+279 LDDVTRVIGKVRH
-292 RDFPILDEHQRYV
+292 RDFPILDDNQKYV

-316 EKKHVILVD
+316 EKKRVILVD
-325 HNEKS
+325 HNEKN

-338 AEILEVIDHHKI
+338 AEILEVVDHHKI
-350 GSLETVSPI
+350 GSLETISPI
-359 YFRNMPLG
+359 YFTNRPLG

-372 IYLMYQERKV
+372 IYRMYQERKV
-382 KINPQMAGLM
+382 KVNPQMAGLM

-407 CTGTDKAAA
+407 CTDTDRAAA
-416 QELAKIAGVD
+416 EQLAKIAGVD

-433 MFEAGSNFSKKSISE
+433 MFEAGSNFSSKTTAE
-448 IFYTDFKTF
+448 IFYQDFKTF
-457 SQGDTDFGVSQIS
+457 SQGDIDFGVSQIS
-470 AVSDKQLNSIRASL
+470 AVTDKQLNGIRKSL
-484 GDYLEKVL
+484 GEYLEKVL
-492 ADRNLN
+492 ADRNLK
-498 QVYVMLTNILDQS
+498 QVYVLLTNILNQS
-511 TRLIC
+511 SRLIC
-516 YGGNSE
+516 AGQDAEETARN
-522 QISHMAFP
+522 AFP
-530 DKPVVDDASGR
+530 GKPVLEDGNGR
-541 FLLLPGVV
+541 FIMLPGVV

-556 PALINAMEQE
+556 PALISAMEEQ

>member
-1 MVPFIFLLMEKLEK
+1 MEKLK
-15 RRPVWII
+15 RKRPVWVI

-46 EGDFIPKKAGPINE
+46 DGDFIPKKAGPINE
-60 ETRYVLETFHVTEP
+60 ETRYVLDTFHVTEP

-82 QIKDMEYRHTEGV
+82 QIKDMDYRRTEGV
-95 DSHLSLKKAWALMR
+95 DEHLSLKKAWALMR

-114 TLPVVKPDGRLDGI
+114 TLPVVRPDGRLQGV

-151 TQYKNIIETLNGKLI
+151 TQYKNIIETLNGQLV

-185 TKSIRSEVDGDD
+185 VKTIRSEVDGDD

-221 TGVKDIDPEVVK
+221 TGVKSVDPEVAR
-233 TAQAIDCVLIATEYD
+233 TAEAIDCVLITTEYD
-248 TFTAARLINQSIPI
+248 SFTTARLINQSIPI

-267 KDDLITFDENDY
+267 KENLVTFDESDY
-279 LDDVTRTIGKVRH
+279 LDDVTRVIGKVRH
-292 RDFPILDEHQRYV
+292 RDFPILDDNQKYV

-316 EKKHVILVD
+316 EKKRVILVD
-325 HNEKS
+325 HNEKN

-338 AEILEVIDHHKI
+338 AEILEVVDHHKI
-350 GSLETVSPI
+350 GSLETISPI
-359 YFRNMPLG
+359 YFTNRPLG

-372 IYLMYQERKV
+372 IYRMYQERKV
-382 KINPQMAGLM
+382 KVNPQMAGLM

-407 CTGTDKAAA
+407 CTDTDRAAA
-416 QELAKIAGVD
+416 EQLAKIAGVD

-433 MFEAGSNFSKKSISE
+433 MFEAGSNFSSKTTAE
-448 IFYTDFKTF
+448 IFYQDFKTF
-457 SQGDTDFGVSQIS
+457 SQGDIDFGVSQIS
-470 AVSDKQLNSIRASL
+470 AVTDKQLNGIRKSL
-484 GDYLEKVL
+484 GEYLEKVL
-492 ADRNLN
+492 ADSNLK
-498 QVYVMLTNILDQS
+498 QVYVLLTNILDQS
-511 TRLIC
+511 SRLIC
-516 YGGNSE
+516 AGQDAEETARN
-522 QISHMAFP
+522 AFP
-530 DKPVVDDASGR
+530 GKPVLEDGNGR
-541 FLLLPGVV
+541 FIMLPGVV

-556 PALINAMEQE
+556 PALISAMEEQ